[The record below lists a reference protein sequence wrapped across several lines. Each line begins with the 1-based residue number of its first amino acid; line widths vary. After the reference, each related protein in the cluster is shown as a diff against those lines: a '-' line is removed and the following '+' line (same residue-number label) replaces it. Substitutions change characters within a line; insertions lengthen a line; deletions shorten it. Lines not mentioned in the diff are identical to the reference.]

1 MIYLEKENHLTF
13 SSQTRM
19 RTEGN
24 MFSLETTSSS
34 DVDARFSVT
43 SGEKTADES
52 MTLKSDKEK
61 TLCTTTKLAVILVKN
76 RKKEE
81 IQVHLKVTIRGEVRM
96 KDLQTD
102 SGKVIEKPGT
112 NELNSENLITWD
124 IKVPANANK
133 ELGFGYVTKHWE
145 YV

>member
-1 MIYLEKENHLTF
+1 MI
-13 SSQTRM
+13 
-19 RTEGN
+19 
-24 MFSLETTSSS
+24 
-34 DVDARFSVT
+34 
-43 SGEKTADES
+43 
-52 MTLKSDKEK
+52 
-61 TLCTTTKLAVILVKN
+61 KN

-145 YV
+145 YAGLVER